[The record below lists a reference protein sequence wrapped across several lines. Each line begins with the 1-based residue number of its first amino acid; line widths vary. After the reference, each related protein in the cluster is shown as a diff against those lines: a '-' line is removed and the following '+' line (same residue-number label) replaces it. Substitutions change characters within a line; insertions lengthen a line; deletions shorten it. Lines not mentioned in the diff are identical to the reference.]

1 MTVWVLHI
9 VYKHIEVYVK
19 FQAKREM
26 SADIDNHILQKY
38 EVKKRLGKGVSIFFR
53 KLVGE
58 LAS

>member
-1 MTVWVLHI
+1 M
-9 VYKHIEVYVK
+9 K